1 MKMKHQTE
9 PITFSE
15 DEMISIILSDGDFEI
30 NKELLLLINET
41 IKLLGLSSIQ
51 DLEKITEEDFFNA
64 FTPLMNEHY
73 NL

>member
-1 MKMKHQTE
+1 MKHQTE